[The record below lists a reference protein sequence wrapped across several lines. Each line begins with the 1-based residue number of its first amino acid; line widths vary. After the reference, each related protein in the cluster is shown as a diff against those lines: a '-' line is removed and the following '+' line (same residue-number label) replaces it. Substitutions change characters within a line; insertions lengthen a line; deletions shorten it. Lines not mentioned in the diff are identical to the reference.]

1 MNYKQTLVVA
11 LAAIAIAATF
21 LCPPWITLKFP
32 ESGPANLLL
41 THSQRRLFNNPPE
54 HSDVKAPYI
63 AWRYPVQDAIIA
75 TVAAGALCFFL
86 RTKKTREDVAA
97 TDCPTPAAAF

>member
-1 MNYKQTLVVA
+1 MNYKQALVIA
-11 LAAIAIAATF
+11 LAAIAIGATF
-21 LCPPWITLKFP
+21 LFPPWITLKFP

-63 AWRYPVQDAIIA
+63 AWRYPVQHAVLA
-75 TVAAGALCFFL
+75 TVVAGALCFFL
-86 RTKKTREDVAA
+86 RTKKTRQDVA
-97 TDCPTPAAAF
+97 TDCPAPAAAF